1 MNSNENRF
9 ELFSTKVARVVK
21 SLQAIKSRKMA
32 QYGLKGT
39 TCLCLCQLLDSSG
52 GLSATELAARG
63 EIDKAQVSRCMSE
76 LIEKGLVLHEKREG
90 RSYKQKYCLTVNGLA
105 VAEDISTATV
115 RVQALAEQGIDERDL
130 ALFYRVLDRLC
141 DNFADVAECEI

>member
-1 MNSNENRF
+1 MSIKENRF

-39 TCLCLCQLLDSSG
+39 TCLCLCQLLDSNG
-52 GLSATELAARG
+52 GLSATELSARG

-76 LIEKGLVLHEKREG
+76 LIEKGFVLHECKEG
-90 RSYKQKYCLTVNGLA
+90 RSYKQKYCLTASGLA
-105 VAEDISTATV
+105 VAKDIAAETV
-115 RVQALAEQGIDERDL
+115 RVQKLAEQGVGDEEL

-141 DNFADVAECEI
+141 DNFTDVAGGE